1 MNVELNLGV
10 AAVLLG
16 TILFV
21 RLFSVSGCSSR
32 SSATIVSEF
41 QTCWQLYRKTQSSDL
56 KPQTNEQ
63 TKLSPKA
70 GKTRR
75 SFHKTISP
83 KAYDPFDEFYDMLRN
98 GDMFNDMAP
107 FWA

>member
-16 TILFV
+16 TILVV
-21 RLFSVSGCSSR
+21 RLFAVSGCSSR

-41 QTCWQLYRKTQSSDL
+41 QTCWQLYRKTESSDL

-63 TKLSPKA
+63 TKIVPK
-70 GKTRR
+70 GRQ
-75 SFHKTISP
+75 
-83 KAYDPFDEFYDMLRN
+83 DQDEFQAEGQAEERFFYGFL
-98 GDMFNDMAP
+98 GAILVL
-107 FWA
+107 